1 MMRSPCASAAETG
14 AGQRR
19 PTAGA
24 SGSEVTSQT
33 AIRAAAARALQAPP
47 ALWACTMSMR
57 SAVTRLSRIRAF
69 LRSRIGLRAALGR
82 FIHSPPNA
90 LSSPTSGPSSAAI
103 RARAPA
109 CSRAKATLRAA
120 RVLGSSYMAGTIC
133 NMVAPASVRRG
144 TRVPSK
150 PSLTAVLPSGSPA
163 CRSWTCG
170 GQPFS
175 STFRGW

>member
-57 SAVTRLSRIRAF
+57 SAVTRLSRILAF
-69 LRSRIGLRAALGR
+69 LRSRSGLRAALGR

-109 CSRAKATLRAA
+109 CSRAKRDVEGGPGAGLLEHRRHDLQYGGAGERAPRNA
-120 RVLGSSYMAGTIC
+120 RPLEA
-133 NMVAPASVRRG
+133 VAHRGASFRQPG
-144 TRVPSK
+144 VP
-150 PSLTAVLPSGSPA
+150 
-163 CRSWTCG
+163 
-170 GQPFS
+170 QP
-175 STFRGW
+175 